1 MSLFRRDPATQEI
14 ISFIKNVFGFKPR
27 HLDIYKMA
35 LIHRSSSVTDG
46 VGGRLNNERL
56 EYLGDAV
63 LDLVTADFL
72 FRKYPLV
79 PEGQLTE
86 MRSKIVCRENLNA
99 LSRRI
104 GLDKLVSI
112 DAHVHAKSVNGDA
125 FEAVMGAIYLDLG
138 YEKTKEIFIERILM
152 TQLDLESLL
161 AAEKNFKSKVLAWTQ
176 KRHLPVSYLHEE
188 MDNQNKKLYK
198 AILQVDGKPV
208 AEGLGY
214 TVKQAEQAAAEQ
226 YCAETVDS

>member
-1 MSLFRRDPATQEI
+1 MLFFRKKDPATREI
-14 ISFIKNVFGFKPR
+14 SSFVRNIFGFRPR
-27 HLDIYKMA
+27 RIDIYKMA
-35 LIHRSSSVTDG
+35 LIHRSSSVNDG

-63 LDLVTADFL
+63 LDLITADFL
-72 FRKYPLV
+72 FRKYPLY
-79 PEGQLTE
+79 PEGKLTE

-125 FEAVMGAIYLDLG
+125 FEAMMGAIYLDLG
-138 YEKTKEIFIERILM
+138 YEKTKEIFIQRILM

-161 AAEKNFKSKVLAWTQ
+161 AEEKNFKSKVLSWTQ
-176 KRHLPVSYLHEE
+176 KRHLPISYLHEE
-188 MDNQNKKLYK
+188 QEDNNKKLYK
-198 AILQVDGKPV
+198 AILQVNGQSV
-208 AEGLGY
+208 SEGLGY
-214 TVKQAEQAAAEQ
+214 TVKQAEQAAAEE
-226 YCAETVDS
+226 YCKENEL